1 VTRPRRFACSYYST
15 LTAPCQCARTP
26 YPDVVGAG
34 QGRDVRERLDDTEYS
49 GSASTEMGQQAVEPT
64 IVIEDEGLRLGFTQL
79 PNYLFQV
86 RGLSHSAKLT
96 YALILS
102 YAWQK
107 DYCFPGQETL
117 ARDLEVSTRSV
128 IEYLKELQARGLI
141 RIQRRGLGKTN
152 VYHVLRY
159 PPVSD
164 HPAPHPTPTPGPSRA
179 RHGAS
184 HPEVKRASHQG
195 LTSTSPLDARGT
207 SHPEVHDG
215 ADQEVRESAGNK
227 KTPPAKNTNG
237 KNQSQQRRAA
247 APGRTTAKEV
257 KGARNA
263 NNANGVAKAQ
273 DVTITPIPQ
282 NGLFSDLTDRP
293 PDVAMA
299 RAALQAHGI
308 RGERLLTELAA
319 EPGEALAQI
328 ERLRQEVARGAVA
341 NPAGW
346 LVEAI
351 RGRYRLIDEDDAPE
365 ISGGQ
370 TGVTAGAPVSHD
382 APAATTPEGQAWARV
397 CAEVRGD
404 ITPENYGRWVAPV
417 VPQDYTGDQLIVGV
431 SDLSHQ
437 HWLDRRLRRTI
448 ERAAARALGD
458 VTVTFV
464 VAGRA

>member
-1 VTRPRRFACSYYST
+1 MPAI
-15 LTAPCQCARTP
+15 P
-26 YPDVVGAG
+26 YPGVVGTG

-49 GSASTEMGQQAVEPT
+49 ASASTGLGQETDEPT

-159 PPVSD
+159 PPATD
-164 HPAPHPTPTPGPSRA
+164 HTAPRPAPTPGPSRA

-195 LTSTSPLDARGT
+195 LTSTSPLDARKP
-207 SHPEVHDG
+207 SHPEVRDN

-227 KTPPAKNTNG
+227 KTPPAKNTNEN
-237 KNQSQQRRAA
+237 NQRQQHPVA
-247 APGRTTAKEV
+247 APSRTVAKDV
-257 KGARNA
+257 KGTRSATDT
-263 NNANGVAKAQ
+263 GKAQ
-273 DVTITPIPQ
+273 TTEIAPVAQ
-282 NGLFSDLTDRP
+282 NSLFSDLADQP

-308 RGERLLTELAA
+308 RSERLLTELAA

-351 RGRYRLIDEDDAPE
+351 RGRYRLVNEGDAPDV
-365 ISGGQ
+365 SGVQ
-370 TGVTAGAPVSHD
+370 TVVTVGAPVSHD
-382 APAATTPEGQAWARV
+382 ETAATTPEGQAWARV

-417 VPQDYTGDQLIVGV
+417 VPQDYTGDQLTVGV
-431 SDLSHQ
+431 ADPSHQ

-458 VTVTFV
+458 VTITFV